1 MRLYERGEERV
12 ENDLDIV
19 YIIKTLRNLN
29 IYMKNTNLTKQIKFE
44 IMHSKQNLINLDEDS
59 FSESSDNESS
69 SDQEGQKS
77 LFEEAGIKEKS
88 TSKVGVASN
97 SEGADKYKI
106 TPGGPPAI

>member
-1 MRLYERGEERV
+1 MGPLFCYNACGLQEKMAKKYIRLYERGEERV

-44 IMHSKQNLINLDEDS
+44 ILHSKQNLINLDEDS

-69 SDQEGQKS
+69 SDQEG
-77 LFEEAGIKEKS
+77 
-88 TSKVGVASN
+88 
-97 SEGADKYKI
+97 
-106 TPGGPPAI
+106 

>member
-1 MRLYERGEERV
+1 MAKKYMRLYERGEERV

-59 FSESSDNESS
+59 FSDSSDNESS
-69 SDQEGQKS
+69 SDQEG
-77 LFEEAGIKEKS
+77 
-88 TSKVGVASN
+88 
-97 SEGADKYKI
+97 
-106 TPGGPPAI
+106 